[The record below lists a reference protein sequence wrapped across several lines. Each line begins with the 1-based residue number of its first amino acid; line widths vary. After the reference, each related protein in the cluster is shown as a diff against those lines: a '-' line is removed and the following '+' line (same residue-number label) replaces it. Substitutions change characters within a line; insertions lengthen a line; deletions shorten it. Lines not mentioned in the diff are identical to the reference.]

1 MSVSAERE
9 VARLQ
14 RMVDALMDRAERSTL
29 SGGTEFGR
37 FQTTVVLEEQVRQRT
52 LELRTALSEN
62 QRISRSLRESQAMY
76 EALVDQSLVGIA
88 CVEGGVLTYVNPRL
102 GEILGHA
109 PETLVGMRPEEL
121 VVADDQRVVCEQLRR
136 RASGEQTQVHY
147 RARGRRSDGHN
158 VILEIH
164 GRVADVCGRQ
174 VVISVIQDITEQVR
188 AAEAIQELQAQ
199 LREQST
205 HDALTGLFNRRQL
218 DVVLPRQVQRALQD
232 GRSLAAIMCDLDFF
246 KAVNDLHGHAA
257 GDRVLSEVATELAA
271 GCRPGDGAYRLG
283 GEEFLILL
291 PDADVAVAEATAR
304 RLLGRLHALEVVL
317 EDGDVVRLTGSF
329 GVATVAEHADCGE
342 DLLAAADAAVYDAKR
357 LGRDRVCIA
366 SRHYP
371 GAMGLI

>member
-9 VARLQ
+9 VVRLQ

-29 SGGTEFGR
+29 AEGTEFGR

-52 LELRTALSEN
+52 MELRTALSEN

-88 CVEGGVLTYVNPRL
+88 CVEGGVLTYANPRL

-109 PETLVGMRPEEL
+109 PEMLVGMRPEAL
-121 VVADDQRVVCEQLRR
+121 VAPDDQQVVCEQLRR
-136 RASGEQTQVHY
+136 RASGEQPQVHY
-147 RARGRRSDGHN
+147 RARGKRGDGRQL
-158 VILEIH
+158 ILEIH

-188 AAEAIQELQAQ
+188 ASEAIQELQAQ

-205 HDALTGLFNRRQL
+205 HDSLTGLFNRRQL
-218 DVVLPRQVQRALQD
+218 DLVLPRQVQRSLQD

-246 KAVNDLHGHAA
+246 KSVNDLHGHAA
-257 GDRVLSEVATELAA
+257 GDRVLCEVATALDS

-283 GEEFLILL
+283 GEEFVILMA
-291 PDADVAVAEATAR
+291 DADVRTAEAAAR
-304 RLLGRLHALEVVL
+304 RLLGRLHALEVRL
-317 EDGDVVRLTGSF
+317 EDGEVVHLTGSF
-329 GVATVAEHADCGE
+329 GIATVPDHADSGE
-342 DLLAAADAAVYDAKR
+342 DLLAAADAAVYEAKR
-357 LGRDRVCIA
+357 LGRDQVCIA

-371 GAMGLI
+371 GSVGLI